1 MSLKERMGH
10 FDIRETADVALI
22 VDASETAGN
31 YRKEIVQLTN
41 QLIDSLP
48 PGCAHDL
55 FFLGCSTVYETYN
68 NLFAIVGNLFFNF
81 VLFHSA
87 TNTHVC
93 PMVAEAAQY
102 IFNFVVNYY
111 NLDFCTTSGQK

>member
-1 MSLKERMGH
+1 VLVK
-10 FDIRETADVALI
+10 DILFG
-22 VDASETAGN
+22 SG
-31 YRKEIVQLTN
+31 
-41 QLIDSLP
+41 DS
-48 PGCAHDL
+48 
-55 FFLGCSTVYETYN
+55 N